1 MKQTN
6 WVRLL
11 PVFSLLLSSC
21 QTEPSPKVAVE
32 SYLEALSSGNP
43 QLGQEYRCF
52 PSQNYDDFPTGI
64 KVWKI
69 VGQEPKSD
77 EKDPDSQ
84 YNAVF
89 VSIESMSVGGF
100 SVTRTWEA
108 TVWDSND
115 LFEHQKRLQDKIQQI
130 IINATKVTNEANKL
144 LGEPLSSPSPLAPPD
159 RTKTTSKPY
168 CITTMKKA
176 GTD

>member
-6 WVRLL
+6 WIRLL
-11 PVFSLLLSSC
+11 PAFSLLLSAC

-32 SYLEALSSGNP
+32 SYLKTLTSGNP

-64 KVWKI
+64 KAWKI
-69 VGQEPKSD
+69 VGQEPKID

-100 SVTRTWEA
+100 YVTRTWEA

-115 LFEHQKRLQDKIQQI
+115 LFEHQKRFQDKIQQT
-130 IINATKVTNEANKL
+130 IINGIKVTNEVNKL

-159 RTKTTSKPY
+159 RTQTTSKPY
-168 CITTMKKA
+168 CITIMKKA